1 MGALTQRFVDKQKTP
16 AKHTDGDGLLLW
28 VKSATS
34 RSWILRLRIGGK
46 RTDIGLGS
54 AKKMT
59 LEQAR
64 KEAELRHDIHDAE
77 GDPTNEGMRIEKKR
91 RELEAQRQMA
101 KRLTFEDAAQ
111 RCYDDLRP
119 GWKNDR
125 HAQNWINSLTN
136 YAYPLI
142 GKTMV
147 ADLGALEIRAVV
159 NVIWLTKPETAR
171 RVLQRIGTVLNWAIT
186 YEHREKACPTAAIK
200 KNMAKQPEKGHF
212 ASMPF
217 AEVPEYMPELKSR
230 ESVGR
235 LALEFLVLTATR
247 SGEVRL
253 APWSEIDIDA
263 ALWVI
268 PKKRMKMNKAHAIPL
283 SEAALAVLARMKEL
297 FGDAPS
303 AYIFPGSK
311 HDSALSDMTLSKI
324 LRDAEKTVLVDGE
337 TKTVVPHGFRSSFK
351 TWASEE
357 TDYKNKVSE
366 AALAHGN
373 PDKVEA
379 AYLRSDFFTARIG
392 LMNDWA
398 DYIAA

>member
-1 MGALTQRFVDKQKTP
+1 MGLKKTDAWFLDDKKKG
-16 AKHTDGDGLLLW
+16 KHKVGSDGLVLW

-34 RSWILRLRIGGK
+34 KSWLLRLYVNGVRK
-46 RTDIGLGS
+46 EIGLGS
-54 AKKMT
+54 VKKMT
-59 LEQAR
+59 MD
-64 KEAELRHDIHDAE
+64 EAFEEVQKRHALNDA
-77 GDPTNEGMRIEKKR
+77 GKDPTNGGIKA
-91 RELEAQRQMA
+91 REQEPETVKL
-101 KRLTFEDAAQ
+101 LTFEEAA
-111 RCYDDLRP
+111 RCCYADKMP
-119 GWKNDR
+119 GWKNEK
-125 HAQNWINSLTN
+125 HAQQWINSLTN
-136 YAYPLI
+136 YAFPLI
-142 GKTMV
+142 GETLV
-147 ADLGALEIRAVV
+147 ADLTALEIRAVV
-159 NVIWLTKPETAR
+159 NAIWLSKPETAR
-171 RVLQRIGTVLNWAIT
+171 RVLQRIGTVLDWAIT
-186 YEHREKACPTAAIK
+186 YEHREKACPTTSIK

-212 ASMPF
+212 PAMPF
-217 AEVPEYMPELKSR
+217 AELPEYMPELRGR

-253 APWSEIDIDA
+253 APWSEIDIDG
-263 ALWVI
+263 ALWTI
-268 PKKRMKMNKAHAIPL
+268 PKDRMKMNKAHAIPL

-337 TKTVVPHGFRSSFK
+337 TKNVVPHGFRSSFK

-379 AYLRSDFFTARIG
+379 AYLRSDFFQHRVG

-398 DYIAA
+398 DYLAA